1 MTCEELSDS
10 IKGAILGF
18 TVVTVVVSAAFTV
31 IYYIDWLT
39 TDPVKCVNGQAYEIT
54 IQGNVKYLDEVVGTK
69 CEQLQ

>member
-1 MTCEELSDS
+1 MTCKELSNG
-10 IKGAILGF
+10 IKGAIAF
-18 TVVTVVVSAAFTV
+18 CVIATITVSAAFTI

-39 TDPVKCVNGQAYEIT
+39 TEPVECVDGQAYEIT